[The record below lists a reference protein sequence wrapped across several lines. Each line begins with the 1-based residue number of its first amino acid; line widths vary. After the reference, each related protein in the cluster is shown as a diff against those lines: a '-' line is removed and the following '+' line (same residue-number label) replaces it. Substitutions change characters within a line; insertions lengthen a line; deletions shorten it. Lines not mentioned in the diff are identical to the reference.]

1 MAQHDRGALH
11 AGSLHFPSATA
22 LTATAT
28 AAEPTPA
35 SSTAPARA
43 GATGED
49 GSLPPAIRRS
59 VVGGTS
65 SDAHCAPQRQHV
77 SFWPAIGASQVRQRR
92 GMCRLRMASEARSR
106 ERTRRV
112 AVSVGSI
119 EGGSSVA
126 DAETARQVAG
136 ELVARPVRCAKS
148 LAKAVKWP
156 RAITLLPCEP
166 RSENRGGARASRSL
180 PSPPGRTRPGLY
192 WARTT
197 KTRPDKSTAALLS
210 ARISASAPA
219 ASPADRI
226 ASA

>member
-65 SDAHCAPQRQHV
+65 SDAHCAPQRQQV
-77 SFWPAIGASQVRQRR
+77 SSWPAIGASQVRQRR
-92 GMCRLRMASEARSR
+92 GMCRLRMASGLVPESGPAGG
-106 ERTRRV
+106 
-112 AVSVGSI
+112 VSAGSI

-136 ELVARPVRCAKS
+136 GLV
-148 LAKAVKWP
+148 
-156 RAITLLPCEP
+156 
-166 RSENRGGARASRSL
+166 
-180 PSPPGRTRPGLY
+180 
-192 WARTT
+192 
-197 KTRPDKSTAALLS
+197 
-210 ARISASAPA
+210 
-219 ASPADRI
+219 
-226 ASA
+226 